1 MWVYD
6 CGGMLPRLF
15 ISLPLYICVCALS
28 CIHAFLRRSW
38 FESPLVCCHTP
49 IRQYVSTY
57 VRQCISTYVCQCI
70 STYVC
75 QYASGAVC
83 LSVRADLPFQMSV
96 SVHVQ
101 LFALLL
107 HRFCPQRNIQIR
119 RSVSFPPCV
128 AAFGFV
134 PVACGVFQPLPGVFL
149 PRTFAPKRQGN
160 APDAHIVPPAPS
172 FFWAAEG
179 YRATDTFMGCY
190 NRFIPNPSC
199 TDSCVLKDTARCP
212 LSNSKGFRLLPE
224 TTLPLVG
231 EGFPSEVGK
240 PVSYLRYACRKLRLC
255 RETNH

>member
-1 MWVYD
+1 
-6 CGGMLPRLF
+6 MLPRLF
-15 ISLPLYICVCALS
+15 VSPLPYICVCALS
-28 CIHAFLRRSW
+28 CIPAFLRRSW
-38 FESPLVCCHTP
+38 FESPPVCCRTP

-57 VRQCISTYVCQCI
+57 VRQCISTH
-70 STYVC
+70 VC
-75 QYASGAVC
+75 QYVSGAVC

-96 SVHVQ
+96 SVHVH

-160 APDAHIVPPAPS
+160 APDAHTAPPAPS

-179 YRATDTFMGCY
+179 YRATDTFMCCY
-190 NRFIPNPSC
+190 NRSIPNPSC

-224 TTLPLVG
+224 TTLPLAG

>member
-1 MWVYD
+1 
-6 CGGMLPRLF
+6 MLPRLF

-57 VRQCISTYVCQCI
+57 VRQCISTYVCQ
-70 STYVC
+70 
-75 QYASGAVC
+75 YASGAVC

-96 SVHVQ
+96 SVHVH

-190 NRFIPNPSC
+190 SRFIPNPSC
-199 TDSCVLKDTARCP
+199 TDSCVLKDTARCL

-224 TTLPLVG
+224 TTLPLAG

>member
-1 MWVYD
+1 
-6 CGGMLPRLF
+6 MLPRLF

-57 VRQCISTYVCQCI
+57 VRQCISTYVCQ
-70 STYVC
+70 
-75 QYASGAVC
+75 YASGAVC

-96 SVHVQ
+96 SVHVH

-190 NRFIPNPSC
+190 SRFIPNPSC

-224 TTLPLVG
+224 TTLPHG
-231 EGFPSEVGK
+231 GRGFLSGVGK
-240 PVSYLRYACRKLRLC
+240 PVSRLRRVCGCCRPAHFY
-255 RETNH
+255 TNH

>member
-1 MWVYD
+1 
-6 CGGMLPRLF
+6 MLPRLF

-57 VRQCISTYVCQCI
+57 VRQCISTYVCQ
-70 STYVC
+70 
-75 QYASGAVC
+75 YASGAVC

-96 SVHVQ
+96 SVHVH

-134 PVACGVFQPLPGVFL
+134 PVACGVFQPLPGASL

-160 APDAHIVPPAPS
+160 APDAHTVPRLRSS
-172 FFWAAEG
+172 FGQPKGIGRPIPLWVVITG
-179 YRATDTFMGCY
+179 LS
-190 NRFIPNPSC
+190 PNPSR

-212 LSNSKGFRLLPE
+212 LSYSKGFRLLPE
-224 TTLPLVG
+224 THLAPCGGGLPLRSR
-231 EGFPSEVGK
+231 E
-240 PVSYLRYACRKLRLC
+240 ACFLPAVCVPEAALVP
-255 RETNH
+255 

>member
-1 MWVYD
+1 
-6 CGGMLPRLF
+6 MLHRLF

-28 CIHAFLRRSW
+28 YIHAFLRRSW

-57 VRQCISTYVCQCI
+57 VRQCISTYVCQ
-70 STYVC
+70 
-75 QYASGAVC
+75 YASGAVC

-96 SVHVQ
+96 SVHVH

-190 NRFIPNPSC
+190 SRFIPNPSC

-231 EGFPSEVGK
+231 EGFPFRSRE
-240 PVSYLRYACRKLRLC
+240 ACFLPAVCVPEAALVP
-255 RETNH
+255 

>member
-1 MWVYD
+1 
-6 CGGMLPRLF
+6 MLHRLF

-28 CIHAFLRRSW
+28 CIPAFLRRSW
-38 FESPLVCCHTP
+38 FGSPPVCCRMP

-57 VRQCISTYVCQCI
+57 VRQCI

-96 SVHVQ
+96 SVHVH

-107 HRFCPQRNIQIR
+107 HRFCPQRNIQIC

-134 PVACGVFQPLPGVFL
+134 PVACGVFQPLPGASL

-160 APDAHIVPPAPS
+160 APDAHIVPLAPS

-190 NRFIPNPSC
+190 NRFIPQSVP
-199 TDSCVLKDTARCP
+199 DGFLCP
-212 LSNSKGFRLLPE
+212 QRHSKIYFQLPE
-224 TTLPLVG
+224 
-231 EGFPSEVGK
+231 
-240 PVSYLRYACRKLRLC
+240 
-255 RETNH
+255 

>member
-6 CGGMLPRLF
+6 CGGILPRLF

-57 VRQCISTYVCQCI
+57 VRQCISTYVCQ
-70 STYVC
+70 
-75 QYASGAVC
+75 YASGAVC

-96 SVHVQ
+96 SVHVH

-190 NRFIPNPSC
+190 SRFIPNPSC

-212 LSNSKGFRLLPE
+212 LSNSKGFGLLPKRPCPSRGG
-224 TTLPLVG
+224 LPLRSREACFHLRCG
-231 EGFPSEVGK
+231 CR
-240 PVSYLRYACRKLRLC
+240 SYAYAVTPLNPL
-255 RETNH
+255 

>member
-1 MWVYD
+1 
-6 CGGMLPRLF
+6 MLPRLYN
-15 ISLPLYICVCALS
+15 SLPLYICVCALS

-57 VRQCISTYVCQCI
+57 VRQCISTYVCQ
-70 STYVC
+70 
-75 QYASGAVC
+75 YASGAVC

-96 SVHVQ
+96 SVHVH

-190 NRFIPNPSC
+190 SRFIPNPSC

-224 TTLPLVG
+224 TTLPHAG
-231 EGFPSEVGK
+231 RGFLSGVGK
-240 PVSYLRYACRKLRLC
+240 PVSRLRRVCGCCRPAHFY
-255 RETNH
+255 TNH

>member
-57 VRQCISTYVCQCI
+57 VRQCISTYVCQ
-70 STYVC
+70 
-75 QYASGAVC
+75 YASGAVC

-96 SVHVQ
+96 SVHVH

-190 NRFIPNPSC
+190 SRFIPNPSC

-224 TTLPLVG
+224 TTLPHAG
-231 EGFPSEVGK
+231 RGFLSGVGK
-240 PVSYLRYACRKLRLC
+240 PVSRLRRVCGCCRPAHFY
-255 RETNH
+255 TNH

>member
-1 MWVYD
+1 
-6 CGGMLPRLF
+6 MLPRLF

-28 CIHAFLRRSW
+28 CIHVFLRRSW
-38 FESPLVCCHTP
+38 FESPLVCCRTP

-57 VRQCISTYVCQCI
+57 VRQCI

-96 SVHVQ
+96 SVHVH

-107 HRFCPQRNIQIR
+107 HRFCPQRNIQIC

-160 APDAHIVPPAPS
+160 APDAHTAP
-172 FFWAAEG
+172 
-179 YRATDTFMGCY
+179 
-190 NRFIPNPSC
+190 
-199 TDSCVLKDTARCP
+199 
-212 LSNSKGFRLLPE
+212 GFVSLL
-224 TTLPLVG
+224 G
-231 EGFPSEVGK
+231 SWK
-240 PVSYLRYACRKLRLC
+240 VSGDRYLYGLL
-255 RETNH
+255 

>member
-1 MWVYD
+1 MVYD
-6 CGGMLPRLF
+6 YGGVFPRLF
-15 ISLPLYICVCALS
+15 VSPLPHICADALS
-28 CIHAFLRRSW
+28 CIPAFLRRSW
-38 FESPLVCCHTP
+38 FGSPPVCCHTP

-57 VRQCISTYVCQCI
+57 VRQCISTYVCQYI
-70 STYVC
+70 
-75 QYASGAVC
+75 SGAVC

-96 SVHVQ
+96 SVHVH

-134 PVACGVFQPLPGVFL
+134 PVACGVVRPLPGAFL
-149 PRTFAPKRQGN
+149 PRIFAPKRQGN
-160 APDAHIVPPAPS
+160 VPDAHTAPRFRLS
-172 FFWAAEG
+172 FG
-179 YRATDTFMGCY
+179 QLGGIGRPIPLGLVTG
-190 NRFIPNPSC
+190 RSIPNPSR

-212 LSNSKGFRLLPE
+212 LSYSKGFRLLPE
-224 TTLPLVG
+224 THLAPCG
-231 EGFPSEVGK
+231 AGFPSEVGK

>member
-1 MWVYD
+1 
-6 CGGMLPRLF
+6 MLHRLF

-57 VRQCISTYVCQCI
+57 VRQCISTYVCQ
-70 STYVC
+70 
-75 QYASGAVC
+75 YASGAVC

-96 SVHVQ
+96 SVHVH

-190 NRFIPNPSC
+190 SRFIPNPSC

-224 TTLPLVG
+224 TTLPHAG
-231 EGFPSEVGK
+231 RGFLSGVGK
-240 PVSYLRYACRKLRLC
+240 PVSRLRRVCGCCRPAHFY
-255 RETNH
+255 TNH

>member
-1 MWVYD
+1 
-6 CGGMLPRLF
+6 MLPRLF

-57 VRQCISTYVCQCI
+57 VRQCISTYVCQ
-70 STYVC
+70 
-75 QYASGAVC
+75 YASGAVC

-96 SVHVQ
+96 SVHVH

-149 PRTFAPKRQGN
+149 PSTFAPKRQGN

-190 NRFIPNPSC
+190 SRFIPNPSC

-224 TTLPLVG
+224 TTLPHAG
-231 EGFPSEVGK
+231 RGFLSGVGK
-240 PVSYLRYACRKLRLC
+240 PVSRLRRVCGCCRPAHFY
-255 RETNH
+255 TNH

>member
-1 MWVYD
+1 
-6 CGGMLPRLF
+6 MLPSLF

-57 VRQCISTYVCQCI
+57 VRQCISTYVCQ
-70 STYVC
+70 
-75 QYASGAVC
+75 YASGAVC

-96 SVHVQ
+96 SVHVH

-190 NRFIPNPSC
+190 SRFIPNPSC

-224 TTLPLVG
+224 TTLPHAG
-231 EGFPSEVGK
+231 RGFLSGVGK
-240 PVSYLRYACRKLRLC
+240 PVSRLRRVCGCCRPAHFY
-255 RETNH
+255 TNH

>member
-1 MWVYD
+1 
-6 CGGMLPRLF
+6 MLPRLF

-57 VRQCISTYVCQCI
+57 VRQCISTY
-70 STYVC
+70 
-75 QYASGAVC
+75 
-83 LSVRADLPFQMSV
+83 
-96 SVHVQ
+96 
-101 LFALLL
+101 

-149 PRTFAPKRQGN
+149 PRTFVPKRQGN

-190 NRFIPNPSC
+190 SRFIPNPSC

-231 EGFPSEVGK
+231 GLP
-240 PVSYLRYACRKLRLC
+240 LRSREACFLPAVCVPEAALVP
-255 RETNH
+255 

>member
-1 MWVYD
+1 M
-6 CGGMLPRLF
+6 
-15 ISLPLYICVCALS
+15 S
-28 CIHAFLRRSW
+28 
-38 FESPLVCCHTP
+38 
-49 IRQYVSTY
+49 
-57 VRQCISTYVCQCI
+57 VRQRSCV
-70 STYVC
+70 
-75 QYASGAVC
+75 
-83 LSVRADLPFQMSV
+83 SVRPCGPAFSNV
-96 SVHVQ
+96 CFVHVH

-149 PRTFAPKRQGN
+149 PRTFVPKRQGN

-190 NRFIPNPSC
+190 SRFIPNPSC

>member
-1 MWVYD
+1 MF
-6 CGGMLPRLF
+6 PRLF
-15 ISLPLYICVCALS
+15 VSPLPHIYADALS
-28 CIHAFLRRSW
+28 CIPAFLRRSW
-38 FESPLVCCHTP
+38 FGSPPVCCRMP

-57 VRQCISTYVCQCI
+57 VRQCISTYVCQYI
-70 STYVC
+70 
-75 QYASGAVC
+75 SGAVC

-96 SVHVQ
+96 SVHVH

-134 PVACGVFQPLPGVFL
+134 PVACGILQPLPGLFF

-160 APDAHIVPPAPS
+160 VPDAHTAPRFRPS
-172 FFWAAEG
+172 FG
-179 YRATDTFMGCY
+179 QLGGIGRPIPLGLVTG
-190 NRFIPNPSC
+190 RSIPNPSC
-199 TDSCVLKDTARCP
+199 TDSCVHEDTARCP
-212 LSNSKGFRLLPE
+212 LSYSKGFRLLPE
-224 TTLPLVG
+224 TTLPLA
-231 EGFPSEVGK
+231 GFPSEVGK

>member
-1 MWVYD
+1 
-6 CGGMLPRLF
+6 MLPCLF

-57 VRQCISTYVCQCI
+57 VRQCISTYVCQ
-70 STYVC
+70 
-75 QYASGAVC
+75 YASGAVC

-96 SVHVQ
+96 SVHVH

-179 YRATDTFMGCY
+179 YRATDTFIGCY
-190 NRFIPNPSC
+190 SRFIPNPSC

-224 TTLPLVG
+224 TTLPHAG
-231 EGFPSEVGK
+231 RGFLSGVGK
-240 PVSYLRYACRKLRLC
+240 PVSRLC
-255 RETNH
+255 RVCGCCRPAHFYTNH

>member
-1 MWVYD
+1 
-6 CGGMLPRLF
+6 MLPRLF

-57 VRQCISTYVCQCI
+57 VRQCISTYVCQ
-70 STYVC
+70 
-75 QYASGAVC
+75 YASGAVC

-96 SVHVQ
+96 SVHVH

-134 PVACGVFQPLPGVFL
+134 PVACGVFQPLPSVFL

-190 NRFIPNPSC
+190 SRFIPNPSC

-212 LSNSKGFRLLPE
+212 LSNSKGFGLLPKRPC
-224 TTLPLVG
+224 PLWG
-231 EGFPSEVGK
+231 RASPPKSGSLFPI
-240 PVSYLRYACRKLRLC
+240 SYLRYACRKLRLC

>member
-6 CGGMLPRLF
+6 CGGILPRLF

-57 VRQCISTYVCQCI
+57 VRQCISTYVCQ
-70 STYVC
+70 
-75 QYASGAVC
+75 YASGAVC

-96 SVHVQ
+96 SVHVH

-190 NRFIPNPSC
+190 SRFIPNPSC

-224 TTLPLVG
+224 TTLPHAG
-231 EGFPSEVGK
+231 RGFLSGVGK
-240 PVSYLRYACRKLRLC
+240 PVSRLRRVCGCCRPAHFY
-255 RETNH
+255 TNH

>member
-1 MWVYD
+1 
-6 CGGMLPRLF
+6 MLPRLF

-49 IRQYVSTY
+49 IRQ
-57 VRQCISTYVCQCI
+57 CI

-96 SVHVQ
+96 SVHVH

-190 NRFIPNPSC
+190 SRFIPNPSC

-224 TTLPLVG
+224 TTLPHAG
-231 EGFPSEVGK
+231 RGFLSGVGK

>member
-1 MWVYD
+1 MF
-6 CGGMLPRLF
+6 PRLF
-15 ISLPLYICVCALS
+15 VSPLPHICADALS

-38 FESPLVCCHTP
+38 FESPLVCCRTP

-57 VRQCISTYVCQCI
+57 VRQCISTYVCQ
-70 STYVC
+70 YV
-75 QYASGAVC
+75 SGAVC

-96 SVHVQ
+96 SVNVH

-149 PRTFAPKRQGN
+149 PRIFAPKRQGN

-190 NRFIPNPSC
+190 KRFIPNPSC

-224 TTLPLVG
+224 TTLPHAG
-231 EGFPSEVGK
+231 RGFLSGVGK
-240 PVSYLRYACRKLRLC
+240 PVSRLRRVCGCCRPAHFY
-255 RETNH
+255 TNH

>member
-1 MWVYD
+1 
-6 CGGMLPRLF
+6 MLPRLF

-57 VRQCISTYVCQCI
+57 VRQCISTYVCQ
-70 STYVC
+70 
-75 QYASGAVC
+75 YASGAVC

-96 SVHVQ
+96 SVHVH

-149 PRTFAPKRQGN
+149 HRTFAPKRQGN

-190 NRFIPNPSC
+190 SRFIPNPSC

-224 TTLPLVG
+224 TTLPLAG

>member
-57 VRQCISTYVCQCI
+57 VRQCISTYVCQ
-70 STYVC
+70 
-75 QYASGAVC
+75 YASGAVC

-96 SVHVQ
+96 SIHVH

-149 PRTFAPKRQGN
+149 PRTFAPKRQGKL
-160 APDAHIVPPAPS
+160 PMRTSYPRLRPS
-172 FFWAAEG
+172 FG
-179 YRATDTFMGCY
+179 QPKGIGRP
-190 NRFIPNPSC
+190 IPLWVVIKGLSPIRRVRILVSLK
-199 TDSCVLKDTARCP
+199 TQQGVL
-212 LSNSKGFRLLPE
+212 
-224 TTLPLVG
+224 
-231 EGFPSEVGK
+231 
-240 PVSYLRYACRKLRLC
+240 
-255 RETNH
+255 

>member
-1 MWVYD
+1 
-6 CGGMLPRLF
+6 MLPRLF

-57 VRQCISTYVCQCI
+57 VRQCISTYVCQ
-70 STYVC
+70 
-75 QYASGAVC
+75 YASGAVC

-96 SVHVQ
+96 SVHVH

-190 NRFIPNPSC
+190 SRFIPNPSC

-212 LSNSKGFRLLPE
+212 LSNSKGFRLLPK
-224 TTLPLVG
+224 THLAPCGGGLPLRSR
-231 EGFPSEVGK
+231 E
-240 PVSYLRYACRKLRLC
+240 ACFLPAVCVPEAALVP
-255 RETNH
+255 

>member
-1 MWVYD
+1 MF
-6 CGGMLPRLF
+6 PRLF
-15 ISLPLYICVCALS
+15 VSPLPHICADALS
-28 CIHAFLRRSW
+28 CIPAFLRRSW

-57 VRQCISTYVCQCI
+57 VRQCISTYVCQ
-70 STYVC
+70 
-75 QYASGAVC
+75 YASGDVC

-96 SVHVQ
+96 SIHVH

-190 NRFIPNPSC
+190 SRFIPNPSC

-231 EGFPSEVGK
+231 AGFPSEVGK